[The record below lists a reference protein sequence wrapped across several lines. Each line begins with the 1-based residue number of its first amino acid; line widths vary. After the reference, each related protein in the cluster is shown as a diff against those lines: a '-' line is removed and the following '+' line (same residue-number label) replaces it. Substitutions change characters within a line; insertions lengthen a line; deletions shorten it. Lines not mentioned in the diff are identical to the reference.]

1 MSGMMSLGKKVMNN
15 NSGAR
20 EKTRQSKTSP
30 ADVIMWSGCKDSQTV
45 SGSVV
50 SGADDRAPIRLKRVK
65 LRALCHM

>member
-45 SGSVV
+45 SGGVLHV
-50 SGADDRAPIRLKRVK
+50 SDVRAPIRLKRVK
-65 LRALCHM
+65 LRGQCHM